1 METGALALLVIDREK
16 IGLGC
21 VRLVHIGTYPAL
33 GV

>member
-1 METGALALLVIDREK
+1 MVLLVIDREK

-21 VRLVHIGTYPAL
+21 VRLVHIGAYPAL